1 MIDAIR
7 TGDFEAIRR
16 HLDTMPAA
24 EQSDAGDR
32 AIGVEVLRHGGPTL
46 AEQLYQDGSTPSWPW
61 GDIDPVVW
69 AADHGAS
76 QLLEGVLFRNA
87 VPHETLRQALAA
99 ARAWLDIDPE
109 TELRRRAGVGP
120 DEAVTIERDRLI
132 LHDLLPQ
139 AQRIRLSAPD
149 GRTSEVLL
157 SHRSAIT
164 MLEVRLGLPIT
175 RDELLARALWS
186 ADLESPD
193 WASAGREMRRRFSME
208 ENVRWAIGRLADPD
222 VGVRRFAAEL
232 MHYLILDGD
241 GPDEPYAPAALAAL
255 HARIVVEPDSA
266 AMDDLI
272 GAYAGFRQVGEVLYE
287 LLPFA
292 GDPRPDVRSRV
303 ASTLVNGA
311 DDPPPH
317 VLGALLQLARDPD
330 PTVGLVATA
339 ELVHGSLDTP
349 ALREVLATHLAGGN
363 RRLRIEAAIGL
374 AMRGDPAAL
383 AELRVLS
390 SADGEGS
397 HAQYGLEDVVR
408 LLDLGPV
415 AHKGTTS
422 PRSWGEEA

>member
-1 MIDAIR
+1 VDPTIIDAIR

-16 HLDTMPAA
+16 HLDTMPAD

-32 AIGVEVLRHGGPTL
+32 AIGVEVLRHGSPTL

-69 AADHGAS
+69 AADHGACE
-76 QLLEGVLFRNA
+76 LLDGVVFRNA
-87 VPHETLRQALAA
+87 VPHATLRQALAA

-109 TELRRRAGVGP
+109 NELRRRAGVGP
-120 DEAVTIERDRLI
+120 DEPVTIERDRLI

-139 AQRIRLSAPD
+139 APRIRLSTPD

-157 SHRSAIT
+157 AHRSAIT
-164 MLEVRLGLPIT
+164 TLEARLGLPIT

-186 ADLESPD
+186 ADLESAD
-193 WASAGREMRRRFSME
+193 WSSAGREMRRRFSME
-208 ENVRWAIGRLADPD
+208 ENVRWAIGRLNDPD
-222 VGVRRFAAEL
+222 VAVRRFVAEL

-255 HARIVVEPDSA
+255 HARLEVEPDAA

-272 GAYAGFRQVGEVLYE
+272 GAYAGFRQICDVLYE

-292 GDPRPDVRSRV
+292 VDPRPEVRSRV
-303 ASTLVNGA
+303 ASSLLNGG
-311 DDPPPH
+311 DGDPPPD
-317 VLGALLQLARDPD
+317 VLGVLLDLARDPD
-330 PTVGLVATA
+330 PTVRLVATA

-349 ALREVLATHLAGGN
+349 ALREVLATHLAGDN
-363 RRLRIEAAIGL
+363 RRLRTEAAIGL
-374 AMRGDPAAL
+374 AMRGDPEAL
-383 AELRVLS
+383 AELRALS

-397 HAQYGLEDVVR
+397 HARYQLDDVERFLGL
-408 LLDLGPV
+408 
-415 AHKGTTS
+415 H
-422 PRSWGEEA
+422 